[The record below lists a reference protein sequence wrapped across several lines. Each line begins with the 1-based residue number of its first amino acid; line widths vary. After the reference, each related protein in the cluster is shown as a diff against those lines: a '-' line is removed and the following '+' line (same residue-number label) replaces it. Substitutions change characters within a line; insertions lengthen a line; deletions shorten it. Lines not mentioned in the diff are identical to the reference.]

1 MNKKE
6 YWEKVDKDNEEIMKR
21 MPPATLIPGVFIGV
35 MVIVGCVFK
44 GIMGW

>member
-21 MPPATLIPGVFIGV
+21 MHPATLIPGVVIGV